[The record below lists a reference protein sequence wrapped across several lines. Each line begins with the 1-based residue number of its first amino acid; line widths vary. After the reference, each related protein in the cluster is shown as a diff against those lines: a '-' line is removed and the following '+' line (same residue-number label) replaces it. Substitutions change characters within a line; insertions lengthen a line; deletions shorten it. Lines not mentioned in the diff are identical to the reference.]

1 MTPLEIA
8 KYLIDEVTKT
18 TALKGTKD
26 DVIDAVAKLCGK
38 EFPDTARETL
48 EKAIDLANDI
58 LGKDYDFKIRQVDP
72 INITG
77 LDIASPENGEP
88 ICERV
93 RPADLYVDPA
103 YQRNIGARGLRQ
115 IKKIVEAFD
124 WNRFKPP
131 ICAYAEAEG
140 RTVLKV
146 LDGQHTAIACA
157 SHPEI
162 HFIPVMIVEASH
174 TFEQASAFVGQNTE
188 RLQVTPLQLH
198 QSALVARDI
207 DALTVDLVCKQAG
220 VTILRT
226 STSDRYKPGET
237 ISINSIQSLINKH
250 GNEVAREILT
260 VLARAEFAPILK
272 PQINAVELLMTNS
285 EYCHEFRPEDL
296 SASLRGSWAA
306 DNDAAKQ
313 LSLTH
318 KWTVWKALAIVW
330 FRKVKKTRNTVGR
343 AA

>member
-18 TALKGTKD
+18 TARKGTKD
-26 DVIDAVAKLCGK
+26 DLVNAVAKLCAK
-38 EFPDTARETL
+38 EFPDTDREVIGR
-48 EKAIDLANDI
+48 AIELANDI
-58 LGKDYDFKIRQVDP
+58 LGKEYDFKIRRIEP
-72 INITG
+72 IGIVG

-93 RPADLYVDPA
+93 NPAMLYVDPA

-115 IKKIVEAFD
+115 IKKIVESFD

-131 ICAYAEAEG
+131 ICCYAEAEG
-140 RTVLKV
+140 QTVLKV

-162 HFIPVMIVEASH
+162 DFIPIMIVEAPH
-174 TFEQASAFVGQNTE
+174 TFEQAAAFVGQNTE

-198 QSALVARDI
+198 QSALVARDL
-207 DALTVDLVCKQAG
+207 DALTVDIVCKQAG

-226 STSDRYKPGET
+226 STNDRYKAGET
-237 ISINSIQSLINKH
+237 ISVNAIQTLINTH
-250 GNEVAREILT
+250 GNEVARDVLT
-260 VLARAEFAPILK
+260 VLARARFAPILK
-272 PQINAVELLMTNS
+272 PQIKAVELLMTNE
-285 EYCHEFRPEDL
+285 EYCNDFKVDDL
-296 SASLRGSWAA
+296 VTAIYGSWPH
-306 DNDAAKQ
+306 DQDAAKQ
-313 LSLTH
+313 LAITH
-318 KWTVWKALAIVW
+318 KWTFWKALAIVW
-330 FRKVKKTRNTVGR
+330 YRKVKKNRTSVGR